1 LRLSRGTL
9 TRRDCAWSRDAACG
23 RYVQHL
29 YAAADADLKDW
40 MENGAAILVG
50 GSLQNMAP
58 PSTARCAWRREAE
71 AIAEAGLYRF
81 DIY

>member
-29 YAAADADLKDW
+29 CAAADADLKDW
-40 MENGAAILVG
+40 MENGAAR
-50 GSLQNMAP
+50 SWWAAACK
-58 PSTARCAWRREAE
+58 T
-71 AIAEAGLYRF
+71 
-81 DIY
+81 